1 MTASDAPRIEFS
13 PPTRQI
19 LPMATILVVVFTA
32 AVLLA
37 PQVKAVFNA
46 NPYLNGVI
54 CAVFV
59 IGVLATFLQIGQLR
73 ASVTYL
79 RDIEFNIAEGN
90 RPPQLLLSM
99 APMIREGRLKSRL
112 SGSAVRTIVDSV
124 ATRLD
129 EARDITR
136 YIVNFLI
143 LIGLL
148 GTFWGLSQTVPA
160 VVNTITNLVADGDGG
175 GGDESGAATLDRLL
189 LGLNDQLDGMGT
201 AFASSL
207 LGLAGSLV
215 VGLLELFAG
224 HGQNRFFREL
234 EEWLSNFTR
243 LGLVNEGEG
252 PESALVAILERVDE
266 GLEKTVEFATKAE
279 VARIEAESRLARAA
293 DVVAE
298 MANQIEIERSNVA
311 QMVNEM
317 REARENQQGRDYA
330 QLNVLKRIDAAQAT
344 VASGQQ
350 AAVQMLERV
359 LDRRSSAIDQETK
372 GHLRNLD
379 SQLRQIADEMTVGR
393 HEAVKALRG
402 ELRTLIQLI
411 DVRTSGDGR

>member
-1 MTASDAPRIEFS
+1 MTATDAPRIEFS

-19 LPMATILVVVFTA
+19 LPMITILVVVFTA
-32 AVLLA
+32 ATLLA

-54 CAVFV
+54 LAVFV
-59 IGVLATFLQIGQLR
+59 IGVLATFVQIGQLLAAVR
-73 ASVTYL
+73 YL
-79 RDIEFNIAEGN
+79 RDIEANIAEGN

-99 APMIREGRLKSRL
+99 APMIREGKLKNRL
-112 SGSAVRTIVDSV
+112 SGQAVRTIVDSV

-136 YIVNFLI
+136 YIVQFLI

-160 VVNTITNLVADGDGG
+160 VVNTISNLVADG
-175 GGDESGAATLDRLL
+175 GDEGGSGGATLDRLL
-189 LGLNDQLDGMGT
+189 IGLNDQLDGMGT

-234 EEWLSNFTR
+234 EEWLSHFTR

-311 QMVNEM
+311 QMVHEM
-317 REARENQQGRDYA
+317 REARENQQSRDYA

-344 VASGQQ
+344 VATGQQ
-350 AAVQMLERV
+350 ASVQLLERV
-359 LDRRSSAIDQETK
+359 LDRRTSPIDPETK

-379 SQLRQIADEMTVGR
+379 TQLRQIADEMAVGR
-393 HEAVKALRG
+393 HEAVQALRG
-402 ELRTLIQLI
+402 ELRALIQLI
-411 DVRTSGDGR
+411 DTRTSGGGR